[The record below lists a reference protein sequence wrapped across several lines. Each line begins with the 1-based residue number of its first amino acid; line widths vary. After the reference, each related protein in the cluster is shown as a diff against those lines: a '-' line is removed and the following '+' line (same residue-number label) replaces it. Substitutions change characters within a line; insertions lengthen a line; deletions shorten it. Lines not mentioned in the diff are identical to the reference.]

1 MPAEIFHVGNATT
14 VGMDW
19 TYVYVAEAAR
29 PVGVYIGLIV
39 INALRVPRRIFILI
53 VCYIAR
59 NKGARFRQF
68 MYCGGSSRETSARSL
83 LWCLDL
89 SDPLYIFLL

>member
-1 MPAEIFHVGNATT
+1 MPAEIFHVGNIATT

-19 TYVYVAEAAR
+19 TYVYMAEAAR
-29 PVGVYIGLIV
+29 RVGVYIGLIV
-39 INALRVPRRIFILI
+39 INALRVPRWIFISI

-68 MYCGGSSRETSARSL
+68 LYCGGSSRKL
-83 LWCLDL
+83 LPGLCCGALT
-89 SDPLYIFLL
+89 